1 MTGLCDGEIL
11 APINNILLIVNEV
24 YSMPFC
30 TSCGGK
36 VLPSE
41 KFCTNCGAPIRVTT
55 TIPETPSTP
64 EGLESTRPEAV
75 VGVIPH
81 LVQSTGGLK
90 SRGWMLVST
99 NQRILLAQFSGPMM
113 QEALSL
119 SKAKAKGFGKLLAG
133 KVLLPADVVEYCRR
147 FFKMSPN
154 QILAETAGNVS
165 LNLSEIRRAYID
177 YEQEEKDEDSSIRMD
192 RYWLTILSDKG
203 EYKYVFDADPQ
214 DMKVL
219 RDALGDRVHGEGRA
233 KAMKPTF

>member
-1 MTGLCDGEIL
+1 
-11 APINNILLIVNEV
+11 
-24 YSMPFC
+24 MPFC
-30 TSCGGK
+30 TLCGGK
-36 VLPSE
+36 VLPNE
-41 KFCTNCGAPIRVTT
+41 KFCTNCGAQIRET
-55 TIPETPSTP
+55 TIITKAPSTQ
-64 EGLESTRPEAV
+64 ESHESTRAEAV

-90 SRGWMLVST
+90 SRGWMLIST

-113 QEALSL
+113 QEALAQ

-133 KVLLPADVVEYCRR
+133 KVLMPADVVEYCRR
-147 FFKMSPN
+147 YFKMPPE
-154 QILAETAGNVS
+154 QILAETPGNLS

-192 RYWLTILSDKG
+192 RYWLTILSEKG

-219 RDALGDRVHGEGRA
+219 RDVLGDRVHGEGRA

>member
-1 MTGLCDGEIL
+1 MT
-11 APINNILLIVNEV
+11 A
-24 YSMPFC
+24 
-30 TSCGGK
+30 
-36 VLPSE
+36 
-41 KFCTNCGAPIRVTT
+41 VTV
-55 TIPETPSTP
+55 TPSTSK
-64 EGLESTRPEAV
+64 GSESTQAEAV
-75 VGVIPH
+75 IGVIPH

-90 SRGWMLVST
+90 SRGWMLIST

-113 QEALSL
+113 QEALAL

-133 KVLLPADVVEYCRR
+133 KVLLAPDVVEYCRKY
-147 FFKMSPN
+147 FKMQPE
-154 QILAETAGNVS
+154 QILAETPGNVS

-177 YEQEEKDEDSSIRMD
+177 YEQDEKDEDSSIRMD

-214 DMKVL
+214 DIKVL

>member
-1 MTGLCDGEIL
+1 
-11 APINNILLIVNEV
+11 
-24 YSMPFC
+24 MPFC

-36 VLPSE
+36 VLPNE
-41 KFCTNCGAPIRVTT
+41 KFCTSCGAPIREMT
-55 TIPETPSTP
+55 TIVETPSTS
-64 EGLESTRPEAV
+64 EGYESTRAEAV

-81 LVQSTGGLK
+81 LVQPTGGLK

-113 QEALSL
+113 QEALAL

-133 KVLLPADVVEYCRR
+133 KVLLAPDVVEYCRR
-147 FFKMSPN
+147 YFRMPPE
-154 QILAETAGNVS
+154 QILAETPGNIS

-177 YEQEEKDEDSSIRMD
+177 YEQEEKDEDSSIQMD

-214 DMKVL
+214 DVKVL

>member
-1 MTGLCDGEIL
+1 
-11 APINNILLIVNEV
+11 
-24 YSMPFC
+24 MPFC

-36 VLPSE
+36 VLPNE
-41 KFCTNCGAPIRVTT
+41 KFCTSCGAPIREVRTLT
-55 TIPETPSTP
+55 KTLSAP
-64 EGLESTRPEAV
+64 EGPESARPEAV

-81 LVQSTGGLK
+81 LVQSAGGLK
-90 SRGWMLVST
+90 SKEHTLVST
-99 NQRILLAQFSGPMM
+99 NKRIFVAQLTAPML
-113 QEALSL
+113 QEALAQ

-133 KVLLPADVVEYCRR
+133 RVLLSGDIVEYCRKY
-147 FFKMSPN
+147 FKMPPD
-154 QILAETAGNVS
+154 QILAETPGNLS

-203 EYKYVFDADPQ
+203 EYKYIFDADPQ